1 VLGLGLASLGTV
13 GDLFRRVADVYVAAP
28 AVDSVTEFTS
38 RFDGLRQMLPSKGNI
53 GYMTDPDTP
62 AEDANALAEFHLAQY
77 ALAPVIVVR
86 SDQQRYVVAN
96 FHRQVS
102 TGSLKDRGLVLVREF
117 GKGIALFENERMRGS
132 GR

>member
-1 VLGLGLASLGTV
+1 LCGVLGLGLASLGTV

-77 ALAPVIVVR
+77 ALAPVIVVPAGFDGELEGPR
-86 SDQQRYVVAN
+86 ACAGQGVWEGYRAV
-96 FHRQVS
+96 
-102 TGSLKDRGLVLVREF
+102 
-117 GKGIALFENERMRGS
+117 
-132 GR
+132 